1 MKEEFDFTLVMTA
14 SVNPNGM
21 QGISKESTENREV
34 QYIQTLSFYAQ
45 NPHITKILFVE
56 NSAHDLSHIKAS
68 IPNPEK
74 VTFLSL
80 DENNY
85 PRAWGKGYGE
95 FLLMDRVYDYLTA
108 QSEDGIIVK
117 VTGRFPILNIDTMLK
132 EFARRKALRLAIDI
146 KDHPIY
152 DWLRLGWSGHG
163 ARTILY
169 AVTYSFYREHIYGRY
184 RQIPSVYVDCETMMF
199 KVVKETMREKGVYH
213 RFKHEPRL
221 SGFAGGLNYTI
232 ITCNNYDSGLNKVK
246 RAVNQFCRTCLPFI
260 KL

>member
-21 QGISKESTENREV
+21 LGISKESTENREA

-45 NPHITKILFVE
+45 NPQIKKILFVE
-56 NSAHDLSHIKAS
+56 NSAHDLSRIKAS
-68 IPNPEK
+68 VPHVEK

-85 PRAWGKGYGE
+85 PRTWGKGYGE
-95 FLLMDRVYDYLTA
+95 FLLMDRVYDYLTS
-108 QSEDGIIVK
+108 QNDKGIIVK
-117 VTGRFPILNIDTMLK
+117 VTGRFPILNINTMLN
-132 EFARRKALRLAIDI
+132 EFAHRKDLRLAIDI
-146 KDHPIY
+146 KDHPFY

-169 AVTYSFYREHIYGRY
+169 AVTYAFYRMHIYGRY
-184 RQIPSVYVDCETMMF
+184 KQIPSVYVDCETMMF
-199 KVVKETMREKGVYH
+199 KVVKETAHKKGVYH
-213 RFKHEPRL
+213 RFKREPRL
-221 SGFAGGLNYTI
+221 SGFAGGLNYTV
-232 ITCNNYDSGLNKVK
+232 ITSNNYDSWLNKVK